1 MNGNMKNFKEY
12 IKAIVKKVIAEEKTK
27 YTTEQEHSELIDTM
41 KPFLDERPQVGIFW
55 YDYQNN
61 RLFGVKK
68 VDAEDC
74 IKKIGDGTIG
84 KLHKSYWQKEHYRA
98 IQKNET
104 NSIFY
109 NEKNYTLIPRGRLFV
124 KPNGDI
130 FAAVGE
136 WFNGYINGQKVI
148 NTQNVREL
156 IADEFN
162 LDDDFEVKI
171 DHHWDI
177 GRGWSEERV

>member
-1 MNGNMKNFKEY
+1 M
-12 IKAIVKKVIAEEKTK
+12 
-27 YTTEQEHSELIDTM
+27 
-41 KPFLDERPQVGIFW
+41 
-55 YDYQNN
+55 
-61 RLFGVKK
+61 
-68 VDAEDC
+68 
-74 IKKIGDGTIG
+74 
-84 KLHKSYWQKEHYRA
+84 
-98 IQKNET
+98 
-104 NSIFY
+104 
-109 NEKNYTLIPRGRLFV
+109 IPRGRLFV